1 MKVMS
6 PRTHHAV
13 PARDS
18 RRAQLGFT
26 LLEVMVAL
34 TITSLVLGSIFTL
47 AAGSKRLAVSTQDS
61 VRESA
66 AMRARINLALLDNQF
81 RDIQFPQ
88 DMQDDRYQID
98 AGERPEDPI
107 RRTEPL
113 RDLLQF
119 YEITYPGSEEPLTG
133 TRWVRL
139 ELPE

>member
-1 MKVMS
+1 MK
-6 PRTHHAV
+6 TFLYNK
-13 PARDS
+13 
-18 RRAQLGFT
+18 AQHQSQSWNKQRGFT

-47 AAGSKRLAVSTQDS
+47 AAGSKRLAVSTQES
-61 VRESA
+61 VRDSA
-66 AMRARINLALLDNQF
+66 AIRARINLALLDNQF
-81 RDIQFPQ
+81 RELQFPQ
-88 DMQDDRYQID
+88 DMEDGDFEIQ

-113 RDLLQF
+113 RDLLEF
-119 YEITYPGSEEPLTG
+119 YEITYPGQQAPLTG

>member
-1 MKVMS
+1 MK
-6 PRTHHAV
+6 TFLYNK
-13 PARDS
+13 
-18 RRAQLGFT
+18 AQHQSHSWNKQRGFT

-47 AAGSKRLAVSTQDS
+47 AAGSKRLAVSTQES
-61 VRESA
+61 VRDSA
-66 AMRARINLALLDNQF
+66 AIRARINLALLDNQF
-81 RDIQFPQ
+81 RELQFPQ
-88 DMQDDRYQID
+88 DMEEGDFEIQ

-113 RDLLQF
+113 RDLLEF
-119 YEITYPGSEEPLTG
+119 YEITYPGQQAPLTG